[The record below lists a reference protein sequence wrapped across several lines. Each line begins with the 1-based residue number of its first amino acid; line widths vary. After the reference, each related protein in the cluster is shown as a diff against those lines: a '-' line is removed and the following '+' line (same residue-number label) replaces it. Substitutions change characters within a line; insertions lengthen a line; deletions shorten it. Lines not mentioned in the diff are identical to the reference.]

1 MKSLVKWNNWAPEP
15 AKCSPSRMLSARAAR
30 TALGGR
36 FSRHLRTTAVVQ
48 SDDIALL
55 EKLLKAAKDRDAA
68 AESAAAAGA
77 GGDEDPSKKFQI
89 QGFNAISNVGLDR
102 FPKSQFLLTGSA
114 GQVPAGV
121 ENEPHAIVLCCSW
134 SNRAWWPG
142 SSWLAWEQLV
152 GQGAAGG
159 KPALVGP
166 GQQAAAREPGCS
178 RSVVARPR
186 DAPTHRRHT
195 ARRRSHKLQPDEV
208 GASVR
213 AIARCGAGTN
223 NIPIEEMTAH
233 GIPDPDPNPSPNP
246 NPNPNQARSRR
257 PSAAT

>member
-1 MKSLVKWNNWAPEP
+1 
-15 AKCSPSRMLSARAAR
+15 MLSARAAR

-77 GGDEDPSKKFQI
+77 GSDEDPSKKFQI

-134 SNRAWWPG
+134 SNRASRPWPG
-142 SSWLAWEQLV
+142 SP
-152 GQGAAGG
+152 AA
-159 KPALVGP
+159 PAGW
-166 GQQAAAREPGCS
+166 
-178 RSVVARPR
+178 
-186 DAPTHRRHT
+186 
-195 ARRRSHKLQPDEV
+195 
-208 GASVR
+208 
-213 AIARCGAGTN
+213 
-223 NIPIEEMTAH
+223 
-233 GIPDPDPNPSPNP
+233 
-246 NPNPNQARSRR
+246 
-257 PSAAT
+257 

>member
-1 MKSLVKWNNWAPEP
+1 
-15 AKCSPSRMLSARAAR
+15 MLSARAAR

-142 SSWLAWEQLV
+142 SSWLAWEPLV
-152 GQGAAGG
+152 ASPRWSNRASRPWPGSPAALAGST
-159 KPALVGP
+159 PARRSYSPPPHRTQALA
-166 GQQAAAREPGCS
+166 QAAAGRGGRE
-178 RSVVARPR
+178 RARDRALRRGHQQHPDRGDDGARHPR
-186 DAPTHRRHT
+186 P
-195 ARRRSHKLQPDEV
+195 
-208 GASVR
+208 
-213 AIARCGAGTN
+213 
-223 NIPIEEMTAH
+223 
-233 GIPDPDPNPSPNP
+233 
-246 NPNPNQARSRR
+246 
-257 PSAAT
+257 

>member
-1 MKSLVKWNNWAPEP
+1 
-15 AKCSPSRMLSARAAR
+15 MLSARAAR

-134 SNRAWWPG
+134 SNRAGGQGAAGWPG
-142 SSWLAWEQLV
+142 SSWLA
-152 GQGAAGG
+152 
-159 KPALVGP
+159 
-166 GQQAAAREPGCS
+166 REPLVASPRWSERAS
-178 RSVVARPR
+178 RPW
-186 DAPTHRRHT
+186 P
-195 ARRRSHKLQPDEV
+195 
-208 GASVR
+208 G
-213 AIARCGAGTN
+213 
-223 NIPIEEMTAH
+223 
-233 GIPDPDPNPSPNP
+233 SP
-246 NPNPNQARSRR
+246 
-257 PSAAT
+257 AALTG

>member
-1 MKSLVKWNNWAPEP
+1 
-15 AKCSPSRMLSARAAR
+15 MLSARAAR

-159 KPALVGP
+159 KPALVGT
-166 GQQAAAREPGCS
+166 GQQAVAREPGCS
-178 RSVVARPR
+178 RRVARLAQCSYSPPPHRTQALAQAAAGRGGRERARDRALRRGHQQHPDRRDDGARHPR
-186 DAPTHRRHT
+186 P
-195 ARRRSHKLQPDEV
+195 
-208 GASVR
+208 
-213 AIARCGAGTN
+213 
-223 NIPIEEMTAH
+223 
-233 GIPDPDPNPSPNP
+233 
-246 NPNPNQARSRR
+246 
-257 PSAAT
+257 

>member
-48 SDDIALL
+48 SEDIALL

-152 GQGAAGG
+152 GQGAAGS
-159 KPALVGP
+159 KPALVEQ
-166 GQQAAAREPGCS
+166 GQQAVAREPGCS
-178 RSVVARPR
+178 R
-186 DAPTHRRHT
+186 
-195 ARRRSHKLQPDEV
+195 
-208 GASVR
+208 G
-213 AIARCGAGTN
+213 
-223 NIPIEEMTAH
+223 
-233 GIPDPDPNPSPNP
+233 
-246 NPNPNQARSRR
+246 
-257 PSAAT
+257 